1 LLLLGTL
8 TTLPAQSSSRF
19 VLASVVDP
27 QSDTPL
33 GGLAAEDFIIQEGS
47 TPCETIAAK
56 PAGYPIAI
64 LVDTSNVARPEFTQM
79 RKAVRQLVSRL
90 SGRDVAIY
98 TFGDR
103 AFASPTTRET
113 PASSSAPSTSCS
125 RRLTAKAT
133 CSTP

>member
-1 LLLLGTL
+1 MMIDASSPSDRNPATSRSASASSVLACAGWEWHLDDQGLTLTVLLLLGTL

-27 QSDTPL
+27 QTDTPL

-64 LVDTSNVARPEFTQM
+64 LVDTSNVARPGVHAQM
-79 RKAVRQLVSRL
+79 R
-90 SGRDVAIY
+90 GRRC
-98 TFGDR
+98 G
-103 AFASPTTRET
+103 SW
-113 PASSSAPSTSCS
+113 SAG
-125 RRLTAKAT
+125 
-133 CSTP
+133 